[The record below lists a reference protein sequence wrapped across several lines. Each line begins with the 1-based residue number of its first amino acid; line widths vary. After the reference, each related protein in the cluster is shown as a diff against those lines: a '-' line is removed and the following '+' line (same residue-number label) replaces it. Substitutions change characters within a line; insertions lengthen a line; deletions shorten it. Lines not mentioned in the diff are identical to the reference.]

1 MKERKRHLFLTGEVQ
16 VGKSTILRRFLNAAN
31 LPPEQLGGFQSAV
44 RLLPDQRTSVHL
56 VSPGGQDELSS
67 ANCIMTRQ
75 PNLQKKTEGKRGF
88 PEIFPDVFEKRGV
101 ELLQTRDTHRLIL
114 MDELGFAE
122 REAQAFRKRVLDVLD
137 GDIPV
142 LGVLKEWP
150 YEFLEQ
156 VAQHPAVTVIRV
168 TEDNR
173 DQIAV
178 LMTFAW
184 SLMQGSI
191 TETGDHNP
199 KIVAYQSQCGIWP
212 SVVLDPVD

>member
-1 MKERKRHLFLTGEVQ
+1 MKETQQRHLFLTGEVQ
-16 VGKSTILRRFLNAAN
+16 VGKSTILRRFLDAAN

-44 RLLPDQRTSVHL
+44 RLLPDQRSRVYL
-56 VSPGGQDELSS
+56 VSPGGQDELSD

-75 PNLQKKTEGKRGF
+75 PNLQKKTQGKRVF
-88 PEIFPDVFEKRGV
+88 PEIYPEIFEKRGM
-101 ELLQTRDTHRLIL
+101 ELLQIKDIHRLIL

-122 REAQAFRKRVLDVLD
+122 REAPAFRKRVLEVLD

-142 LGVLKEWP
+142 LGVLKQWP

-173 DQIAV
+173 DRIAA

-184 SLMQGSI
+184 SLMQRSALQ
-191 TETGDHNP
+191 ETPARESSQNTGKSQEIE
-199 KIVAYQSQCGIWP
+199 KIF
-212 SVVLDPVD
+212 